1 MAEVSTGTQPDP
13 REIAR
18 LCRRMA
24 SIPTSGGHR
33 TDRVLLELAEEL
45 ESKER
50 ESAAP
55 EIRPGENKG

>member
-1 MAEVSTGTQPDP
+1 MAKVSTGTQSNP

-50 ESAAP
+50 ESAEP
-55 EIRPGENKG
+55 ESRRSGSKR